1 MRSFADAVRRFA
13 LGPVEELKRGLAEVG
28 IDAATVAVNSKFA
41 VPPAL
46 AMAGLTQPHV
56 AAAGGVAFGIL
67 NLLRRTTRLKAQAK
81 QTAPA
86 AYLLSVQE
94 ALGTQTL
101 LSLIIAVMRRAAGVR
116 G

>member
-1 MRSFADAVRRFA
+1 M
-13 LGPVEELKRGLAEVG
+13 
-28 IDAATVAVNSKFA
+28 
-41 VPPAL
+41 PPAL
-46 AMAGLTQPHV
+46 AMASLAQPHV

-67 NLLRRTTRLKAQAK
+67 NLRRTTRLKAQAK

-101 LSLIIAVMRRAAGVR
+101 LSRIIAVMRRAAGVR